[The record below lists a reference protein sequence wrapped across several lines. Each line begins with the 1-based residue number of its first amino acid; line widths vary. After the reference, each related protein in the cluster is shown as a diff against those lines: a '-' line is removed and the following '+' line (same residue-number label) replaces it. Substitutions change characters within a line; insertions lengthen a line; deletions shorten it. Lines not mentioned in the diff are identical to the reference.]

1 MPTVEF
7 RDELLQYYNY
17 IESEFHNSTPIEY
30 RSQIIHQN
38 ELYDSLD
45 IDGLIEMF
53 KNIKI

>member
-45 IDGLIEMF
+45 IDGL
-53 KNIKI
+53 